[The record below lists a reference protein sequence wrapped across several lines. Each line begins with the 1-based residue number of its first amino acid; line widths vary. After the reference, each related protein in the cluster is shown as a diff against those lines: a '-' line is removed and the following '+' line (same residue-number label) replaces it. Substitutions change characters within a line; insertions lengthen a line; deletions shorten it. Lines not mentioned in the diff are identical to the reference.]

1 MFQRVSSDI
10 RRHVDEENPYWI
22 SFSDIMAGLLVIFI
36 LASVVFIIQLQKRRL
51 DVEQAIRELSE
62 ANKSRA
68 ALLDEIKRKLEERGI
83 LVEVSDNKTVL
94 RIPDEYL
101 FFETRS
107 YRIPPD
113 KQDAVAAI
121 GNTLHDALRQG
132 LKDGRHQFLDTIFV
146 EGHTDSRPARTLE
159 LGNWG
164 LSANRAIQVW
174 RFWTGEGTTSSGL
187 AILLNFQGNPL
198 FSVSGYAAT
207 RRLQELDDTDEKR
220 RKNRRIDLRFT
231 VRQPILEQY
240 QGVLDVFEN

>member
-1 MFQRVSSDI
+1 MFQRVSSDV

-68 ALLDEIKRKLEERGI
+68 DLLDEIKKKLEERGI

-113 KQDAVAAI
+113 KQAAVAEI
-121 GNTLHDALRQG
+121 GDTLHNALRQG

-174 RFWTGEGTTSSGL
+174 RFWTGESTTSSGL

-231 VRQPILEQY
+231 VRQPVLEQY